1 MLLEPVAEQRAGA
14 TPGEIEAPRKTPWNA
29 PSPVPEVSDINAEY
43 NDSRPVVARRIPVDL
58 LEAGDLVSI
67 AQGSSPPSD
76 AIVVSGTS
84 SFDES
89 SLTGESRPSAKA
101 AGDEVYAGTLNLG
114 QVVNARVARTPG
126 DSLIDRIVDVV
137 REGQNRHAPIERIAD
152 RVTAYFVPTIC
163 LLAVSTWAV
172 WLGLGVAGALPDD
185 YLDVSEGGWYLWSLS
200 FAIAVFVVACPCG
213 IGLAA
218 PCALHV
224 GTGLATSHAILA
236 RGGGEAFQE
245 ASRLDCVVFD
255 KTGTLTHGVEPIVTD
270 EKTMFGDGDAEAVKI
285 TFLAARL
292 LEEGSSHPLARA
304 IVNYCHGRTAAIG
317 RCLDMQEVAG
327 KGSKG
332 FIEADG
338 SRYEAIVGS
347 ERFLHEHDVMLGAEV
362 DGLLYSWKQQ
372 GKSVVLVAVRSDA
385 NDGGGGAAGIGR
397 AFGLA
402 ALFATTDPIRE
413 EARFVVGGLQESGID
428 VWMITGDNPTTA
440 SAVARQVGIPEGRV
454 IAGLLPTEK
463 VHSSPRSESLHSL
476 TDVYRPTK
484 SASSRR

>member
-1 MLLEPVAEQRAGA
+1 MLLEPVAEQHAETTLAETEVFLKASWLASPSGSARTTAS
-14 TPGEIEAPRKTPWNA
+14 
-29 PSPVPEVSDINAEY
+29 PSPVPEVSNINAEY
-43 NDSRPVVARRIPVDL
+43 SDSRPVVARRIPVDL
-58 LEAGDLVSI
+58 LEAGDMVSI

-84 SFDES
+84 PFDES
-89 SLTGESRPSAKA
+89 SLTGESQPNVKA
-101 AGDEVYAGTLNLG
+101 AGDEVCAGTLNLG
-114 QVVNARVARTPG
+114 QVVNARIAKVPG

-137 REGQNRHAPIERIAD
+137 REGQSRHAPIERIAD

-163 LLAVSTWAV
+163 LLAVSTWAI
-172 WLGLGVAGALPDD
+172 WLGFGVAGVLPDD

-245 ASRLDCVVFD
+245 ASALDRVVFD
-255 KTGTLTHGVEPIVTD
+255 KTGTLTHGVEPIITD
-270 EKTMFGDGDAEAVKI
+270 EMTMFGDGNADAVKI

-304 IVNYCHGRTAAIG
+304 IVSYCHERMAATTAASG

-332 FIEADG
+332 LIEADG

-347 ERFLHEHDVMLGAEV
+347 ERFLHEHDVVLSAEV
-362 DGLLYSWKQQ
+362 DSLLHSWKQQ
-372 GKSVVLVAVRSDA
+372 GKSVILVAIRSDA
-385 NDGGGGAAGIGR
+385 NDGGPA
-397 AFGLA
+397 AFGQAFALA

-413 EARFVVGGLQESGID
+413 EAPFVIGGLQDSGID

-440 SAVARQVGIPEGRV
+440 SAVARQVGIPGDRV

-463 VHSSPRSESLHSL
+463 VPPPGCFHH
-476 TDVYRPTK
+476 
-484 SASSRR
+484 A